1 MKLQSF
7 AARSS
12 LISLL
17 LSLGI
22 AGCTASK
29 TAPGEISNN
38 GFLDGLYST
47 RPQVEEPFIAILKL
61 QNPALLE
68 SAQRKDGKLQ
78 IDKRLLAAIEAEQK
92 ATIEELAAI
101 SPDIRVLIRY
111 RLVLNGIAIWAPAKA
126 FDAIKG
132 LPNVV
137 MTEKSGHFSR
147 PIIQATE
154 TAGRLG
160 ANTSVKFI
168 GSEAAHA
175 LNIRGQGMK
184 VGIID
189 TGIDYTHAMFLGKGT
204 EEAYKANNPSVANAG
219 FPNKK
224 VVGGIDLVGT
234 EYNSGSPNYEK
245 RIPRPDVNPL
255 DEGGHGTHVAGTVA
269 GIGDNV
275 NTYSGV
281 APDADLYAIKVFGA
295 KGSTSDEVVIAA
307 LEYSVDPNG
316 DLNFDD
322 QLDVVNL
329 SLGSGYGNPHIMYNH
344 AIKNT
349 VLGGTVVVAAAGNN
363 GDKSY
368 IVGAP
373 GVSDDAISVAS
384 VIDDSNQNVQFPAA
398 AFVTSSGVLKEEF
411 LEGAI
416 TKPLADVTEL
426 KGELIFL
433 GVADKDFDEATKA
446 QIKGKVA
453 FIDRGVVAFA
463 DKIKRAHEAGAIAV
477 IVANNA
483 DGEMIVMGGEGSYDI
498 PGIMI
503 TKKSATAVKTEMAK
517 GAVIVDLKSGAIIE
531 KPWLA
536 DTASPFSSRGPRSED
551 GMIKP
556 EISSPGSNIISAD
569 MGLGAKGVANSGT
582 SMAAPHVAG
591 VMALLKQKFNTL
603 TPAELKSVLLGH
615 GKVISDANKKIY
627 TISRQ
632 GAGRV
637 QVAES
642 LKAQVV
648 SIPATVSLGI
658 TDVEKQKT
666 LSRQITLKN
675 ISDSALTL
683 TPEWSGSA
691 ALKVTVSSVTLA
703 AGESKTI
710 TVTAKIIGSLMQNQT
725 DELDGFLK
733 FKTSEAVALKLPTL
747 AVVRQISQVSAK
759 SLTVHATSAADA
771 AGSVA
776 TLEIQNKGVNTGYA
790 YLFNLLGSDSRK
802 KDPKPD
808 LAHNRNCDMQ
818 SAGYRIIEKD
828 RVKKLQVAI
837 KLFEGMTT
845 WNTCEV
851 NVQLDAD
858 GDGVTDQELA
868 GLPAEDVPGLTGE
881 QFATL
886 LLDGAKA
893 RELRKKFETDFA
905 ANPEKAKEDYSAAVL
920 DQQAMYVFDNSTLAI
935 IEADISALAL
945 AETGELN
952 IKVSTTHQDNGV
964 IEYDDYLE
972 NQDTKWQ
979 KVSVNSLAQAY
990 AELPEEIELAGGTSQ
1005 SLSLVKGY
1013 GAESMVLYA
1022 PQNRAVR
1029 DTVLEDSQ
1037 SQVVPVTY
1045 NSED

>member
-22 AGCTASK
+22 VGCTASK
-29 TAPGEISNN
+29 TTLGEISNN

-78 IDKRLLAAIEAEQK
+78 IDKKLLAAIEAEQK
-92 ATIEELAAI
+92 ATAEELAAI
-101 SPDIRVLIRY
+101 SPEIRVLIRY
-111 RLVLNGIAIWAPAKA
+111 RLVLNGVAIWAPAKA
-126 FDAIKG
+126 FDAIKA

-147 PIIQATE
+147 PIIQAAEAT
-154 TAGRLG
+154 GRLG

-189 TGIDYTHAMFLGKGT
+189 TGIDYTHKMFLGEGT
-204 EEAYKANNPSVANAG
+204 EEAYKANNPSIANAG

-269 GIGDNV
+269 GIGDDV

-398 AFVTSSGVLKEEF
+398 AFTTSSGVLKEEF

-453 FIDRGVVAFA
+453 LIDRGVVAFA

-517 GAVIVDLKSGAIIE
+517 GSVIVDLKSGAIIE

-551 GMIKP
+551 GLIKP

-615 GKVISDANKKIY
+615 GKVISDANKKVY
-627 TISRQ
+627 TVSRQ

-642 LKAQVV
+642 LKAQVI

-675 ISDSALTL
+675 ISDSVLTL

-691 ALKVTVSSVTLA
+691 ALKLNAPAVTLA

-733 FKTSEAVALKLPTL
+733 FKTSETVALKLPTL

-759 SLTVHATSAADA
+759 ALTVHATSAADA

-828 RVKKLQVAI
+828 GVKKLQVAI

-851 NVQLDAD
+851 NVQIDAD

-886 LLDGAKA
+886 LLDGAQA

-905 ANPEKAKEDYSAAVL
+905 ANPEKAKEDYSSAVL

-935 IEADISALAL
+935 IEADVSALAL

-990 AELPEEIELAGGTSQ
+990 AELPEEIELADGTSQ

-1013 GAESMVLYA
+1013 GAESLVLYA